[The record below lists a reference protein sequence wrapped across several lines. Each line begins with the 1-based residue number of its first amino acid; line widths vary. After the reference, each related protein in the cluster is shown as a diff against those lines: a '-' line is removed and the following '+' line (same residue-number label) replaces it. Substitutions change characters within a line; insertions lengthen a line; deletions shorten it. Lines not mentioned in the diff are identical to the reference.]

1 MKKYLTA
8 AAAVL
13 ILSFASVLSAGED
26 IMDHKA
32 CKYCNMDRQAFAH
45 SRMLI
50 NYTDGTSV
58 GTCSLHCTTRELTAN
73 LSKVPCRITVGD
85 YNTKKLIN
93 VAEAHWVIGGD
104 RPGVM
109 TERGKW
115 AFEKK
120 AEADD
125 FINKHGGKAATFNEA
140 LRAAYDDL
148 YADVKATLDRVKERR
163 SHGWD
168 MCEQSGH

>member
-26 IMDHKA
+26 IRDHET

-73 LSKVPCRITVGD
+73 LSKVPCRIAVGD
-85 YNTKKLIN
+85 YNTKKMIN
-93 VAEAHWVIGGD
+93 AAEAHWVIGGD

-109 TERGKW
+109 SERGKW
-115 AFEKK
+115 AFAKK

-125 FINKHGGKAATFNEA
+125 FIHGHGGKLAAFDEA
-140 LRAAYDDL
+140 LQAAYYDL
-148 YADVKATLDRVKERR
+148 YASVKATLDRAKERG

-168 MCEQSGH
+168 MPCF